1 MLSLPSQV
9 QDMVEHGVLT
19 SGHARALLAL
29 APNQSAVGLANQAVA
44 QGLSVRQLERLVR
57 ELNNRQEAGPQT
69 RAPRHARKPNS
80 VELVDPAVRRIEDD
94 LRRFLQ
100 TDVRVHA
107 TRDAKGTMEISFYSV
122 EDLDRILDLILGEGR
137 SDF

>member
-1 MLSLPSQV
+1 P
-9 QDMVEHGVLT
+9 
-19 SGHARALLAL
+19 
-29 APNQSAVGLANQAVA
+29 
-44 QGLSVRQLERLVR
+44 
-57 ELNNRQEAGPQT
+57 
-69 RAPRHARKPNS
+69 KPNS
-80 VELVDPAVRRIEDD
+80 AELDPAVRRIEDD

-100 TDVRVHA
+100 TDVRLHA